1 MAPGKKW
8 PTARGA
14 VVVVLSTALGAG
26 LLIYL
31 VSRVGLPDMRSLH
44 SQISVDTMA
53 VLMLLLILSDV
64 LRAYRFR
71 IVYRDRDLTLPLSA
85 AIVFMSNCL
94 ASLLPAHLGDFSYPW
109 FLKRGSG
116 IRYSSGL
123 STLFLLRF
131 FDLFAVSV
139 LFIISALAV
148 PMAADWG
155 GKAFYLAAL
164 LLGVSLAVPLIAM
177 YAAKNWRIGEMNLR
191 FKLLQ
196 RVADFIQQVLEALQ
210 EVNSPRVV
218 LALAVTSLLVWLSNY
233 AFGFFLVYRLS
244 VTDDLAAAFFALNL
258 SNLVNLVPV
267 QSVAG
272 LGTTEGSWTAAFMVV
287 GVPAETAFPAGFLTH
302 MLRLGF
308 SIILGCLGA
317 IFFWLRGSQ
326 GAGSAGSMVDE
337 PGAPTH

>member
-1 MAPGKKW
+1 MTLRKEW
-8 PTARGA
+8 PTARGVI
-14 VVVVLSTALGAG
+14 VVILSTALGVG

-31 VSRVGLPDMRSLH
+31 VSRLGLPSIRSLL
-44 SQISVDTMA
+44 SQISADTMA
-53 VLMLLLILSDV
+53 VLMLLLIISDV

-71 IVYRDRDLTLPLSA
+71 IVYRDRGLTFPLSI

-94 ASLLPAHLGDFSYPW
+94 GSLLPARLGDFSYPW

-123 STLFLLRF
+123 SMLFLLRF

-155 GKAFYLAAL
+155 GKVFYLAAL
-164 LLGVSLAVPLIAM
+164 LLCVALAVPLIAM
-177 YAAKNWRIGEMNLR
+177 YAAKNWRIREANLR
-191 FKLLQ
+191 FKLLR
-196 RVADFIQQVLEALQ
+196 RVADFVRQALAALR

-218 LALAVTSLLVWLSNY
+218 LALAITSLLIWLSNY

-244 VTDDLAAAFFALNL
+244 VTEDLAAAFFALNL

-267 QSVAG
+267 QNVAG
-272 LGTTEGSWTAAFMVV
+272 LGTAEGSWTAAFAVV
-287 GVPAETAFPAGFLTH
+287 GVSAETAFPAGFLTH

-308 SIILGCLGA
+308 SILLAFLGA
-317 IFFWLRGSQ
+317 IFFWLRRRP
-326 GAGSAGSMVDE
+326 AMKRVDSV
-337 PGAPTH
+337 ADRAAMD